1 MIGDGTTASEAA
13 GRPAGRAVVIINP
26 LSGRG
31 RQPSHI
37 ELHATLARDVLTAG
51 GYEVAIRPTTRGGD
65 AHDFAREAVNEGA
78 SLVVAW
84 GGDGTVNEAACAL
97 VHSNVPLAIVPAGS
111 GNGLAADL
119 GIPFDPRA
127 ALEIAARGATVSI
140 DAGKVD
146 QSLFFNIAGVGIDA
160 VIAAQFATRGM
171 RQRGLAGYLH
181 LSGTELLRYRCQDYR
196 LTIEDEAVEHRAL
209 LIACANGR
217 QYGNRLF
224 IAPGARL
231 DDGLLEVVVVE
242 QLTLLGIAWRLPS
255 LFRGA
260 LRPGAG
266 VSMRAARRL
275 RIAAPGKI
283 LFHVDGEPREGR
295 DELSVEVIPGA
306 LKVRTQRRPAVT
318 S

>member
-1 MIGDGTTASEAA
+1 MFDAVTARDTAA
-13 GRPAGRAVVIINP
+13 GRPAGRALVIINP

-31 RQPSHI
+31 RHPERI
-37 ELHATLARDVLTAG
+37 DRHAALARHVLSASGFDVT
-51 GYEVAIRPTTRGGD
+51 IRPTTKGGD
-65 AHDFAREAVNEGA
+65 AHDFAREAVVSGA

-84 GGDGTVNEAACAL
+84 GGDGTVNEVACAL
-97 VHSNVPLAIVPAGS
+97 VHSKVPLAIVPAGS

-119 GIPFDPRA
+119 AIPFDARA
-127 ALEIAARGATVSI
+127 ALALAANGPTLTI
-140 DAGKVD
+140 DAGKVNE
-146 QSLFFNIAGVGIDA
+146 SLFFNIAGVGIDA
-160 VIAAQFATRGM
+160 VIAAQFAARGM
-171 RQRGLAGYLH
+171 RRRGLGAYLQ
-181 LSGTELLRYRCQDYR
+181 LSGAELLRYRCQDYR
-196 LTIEDEAVEHRAL
+196 LTIDDEAVDHRAL

-242 QLTLLGIAWRLPS
+242 QLSLLGIAWRLPS

-260 LRPGAG
+260 LRAGGG

-275 RIAAPGKI
+275 RIAAAGPI
-283 LFHVDGEPREGR
+283 PFHVDGEPREGL
-295 DELSVEVIPGA
+295 DALSIEVIPGA
-306 LKVRTQRRPAVT
+306 LQVRAPQGPRTQ